1 MFRMLNIRHINNINN
16 INNISYIS
24 RRPPQ
29 LFAADRK
36 NCYLCGLDEDNTRI
50 LGLEYRRY

>member
-1 MFRMLNIRHINNINN
+1 MLNIRHINNINN
-16 INNISYIS
+16 ISYIS
-24 RRPPQ
+24 GRPPQ

-36 NCYLCGLDEDNTRI
+36 NCYLCGLDEDYTRI